1 MKKIL
6 TIIISLSF
14 IFLVGCS
21 QEAEQVNENKNIEN
35 IVEEQITDKNNN
47 IEEIKDE
54 DNIQDIK
61 DTESVNKEDYEE
73 IARIAEEINLE
84 DYNMHL
90 EFDNKEKRIILFNKN
105 GKNMYKSI
113 FIKEKG
119 RLKLIDL
126 TSGEGEL
133 INEII

>member
-14 IFLVGCS
+14 VFLVGCS
-21 QEAEQVNENKNIEN
+21 QEKEQVNENNNIDN
-35 IVEEQITDKNNN
+35 IAEEQINDENN

-61 DTESVNKEDYEE
+61 DTESTNKEEYEE
-73 IARIAEEINLE
+73 ISRIAKEIKLE
-84 DYNMHL
+84 DYTMHI
-90 EFDNKEKRIILFNKN
+90 ESDNKEKRIILFNKN
-105 GKNMYKSI
+105 GKNTYKSI
-113 FIKEKG
+113 FVKEKG
-119 RLKLIDL
+119 LLKLIDL
-126 TSGEGEL
+126 ISNEGIL